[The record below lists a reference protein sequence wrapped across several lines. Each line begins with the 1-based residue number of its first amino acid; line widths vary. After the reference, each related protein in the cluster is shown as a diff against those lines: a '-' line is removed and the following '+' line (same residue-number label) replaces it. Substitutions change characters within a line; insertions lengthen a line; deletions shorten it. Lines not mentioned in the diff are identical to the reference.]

1 MDLCHSPVTA
11 LDPSFSR
18 QLHPP
23 HQGPAGPQPRACPHL
38 TKGNQICC
46 SCSGRE
52 QALPETGKQLER
64 DACQPGGVNIYTT
77 WCVGRG
83 QAEGGGRN
91 QAALRP
97 QVEGA
102 CALVSGGKGKRWLG
116 SSSPPEFL
124 HHSGQSLLPAGS
136 WQSCG
141 KNLEKKA
148 SPVPLPVFLSRI
160 TPEPDTPHPQG
171 PGAGAWGLLGLW
183 SSGVLKNWPGWRGSV
198 LSIDLWARES

>member
-1 MDLCHSPVTA
+1 MEGGHVGSRWKSEDGSLPQPCDCFRSEFLPPTA
-11 LDPSFSR
+11 PSTPGACR
-18 QLHPP
+18 
-23 HQGPAGPQPRACPHL
+23 PQPRACPRL

-91 QAALRP
+91 QAALRL

-102 CALVSGGKGKRWLG
+102 CALASGGKGKRWLG

-136 WQSCG
+136 WQS
-141 KNLEKKA
+141 
-148 SPVPLPVFLSRI
+148 
-160 TPEPDTPHPQG
+160 
-171 PGAGAWGLLGLW
+171 
-183 SSGVLKNWPGWRGSV
+183 
-198 LSIDLWARES
+198 